1 MIYVFLFVILVAQLL
16 SLKVYKTQFS
26 KIIKL
31 QRKPVTKLDH

>member
-1 MIYVFLFVILVAQLL
+1 MINVFLFAILTTQLL
-16 SLKVYKTQFS
+16 SLKVNKSQFS